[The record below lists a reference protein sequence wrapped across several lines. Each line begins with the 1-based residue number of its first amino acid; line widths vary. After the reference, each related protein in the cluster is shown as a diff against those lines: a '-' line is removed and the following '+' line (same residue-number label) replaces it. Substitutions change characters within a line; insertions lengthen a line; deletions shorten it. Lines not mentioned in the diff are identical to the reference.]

1 MDLNRVRIF
10 VEVVEHGS
18 FTAAAAALG
27 LPKSSVSR
35 AVAKLEQEL
44 GATLLHRTTR
54 SLRLTDAGRA
64 YADRARG
71 ALQELG
77 AAADRVRG
85 ALDEARGLVRLTAPP
100 NFGRMLGELLAR
112 FLRAHPHVQLEVTLS
127 NRTVDLIEEG
137 IDLALRAGRLADSS
151 LVARKIAASA
161 WALYAAPAYLEQ
173 HGRPR
178 RIADL
183 ARHPC
188 LLFRAP
194 GATARWTLH
203 GPRGAQTVAVT
214 GPLSCDELAML
225 VEACRQGVGI
235 ALLPG
240 QAATA
245 AVEAGELVPLLPDFR
260 VTGGALWLVYPPDR
274 RMPRRV
280 ELLRDFLLAELRA
293 PSSA

>member
-10 VEVVEHGS
+10 IEVVDRGS
-18 FTAAAAALG
+18 FTAAAATLG

-35 AVAKLEQEL
+35 AVGKLEQEL

-54 SLRLTDAGRA
+54 SLRLTDVGRA

-77 AAADRVRG
+77 EAADRVRG

-100 NFGRMLGELLAR
+100 NFARMLGELLAR

-137 IDLALRAGRLADSS
+137 IDLALRAGRLADST
-151 LVARKIAASA
+151 LVARKIVASP
-161 WALYAAPAYLEQ
+161 WALYAAPAYLER

-178 RIADL
+178 RIGDL

-194 GATARWTLH
+194 GAAARWTLQ

-225 VEACRQGVGI
+225 VEACRQGIGI

-240 QAATA
+240 QTATA
-245 AVEAGELVPLLPDFR
+245 PVEAGELVPLLPDFR

-293 PSSA
+293 PVSA